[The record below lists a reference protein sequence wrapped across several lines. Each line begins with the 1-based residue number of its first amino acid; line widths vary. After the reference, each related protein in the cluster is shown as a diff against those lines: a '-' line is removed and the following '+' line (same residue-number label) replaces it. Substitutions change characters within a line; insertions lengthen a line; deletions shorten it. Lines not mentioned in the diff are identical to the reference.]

1 MIYFVRHGETDFNL
15 FNISQG
21 QLDTSLNALGL
32 KQAKQLAKKLKN
44 KNFDAFYSSPL
55 IRAKQT
61 AEEINGFLKMK
72 INYDARLM
80 EVGKGIL
87 QGNRNSQKKYNKFF
101 KNPHKYGGE
110 TEEDVEQTLD
120 LMRKVKYE
128 SAMMYYY
135 NPREGTPAAKMEQ
148 LPEQVRKDR
157 LQRVID
163 LQLEHTHE
171 QMSKRVGSVM
181 KVLVESVSRDDK
193 TELLGQT
200 EQHEKVAF
208 KAERSL
214 IGKFVNVKI
223 TELSGNTF
231 RGNIDSW

>member
-1 MIYFVRHGETDFNL
+1 MSSHPKDFTDDVIDVIAKEDVICRHIHLPVQHGSTAVLKAMNRRYTREQYLDLVGRIKARIPDVSLTTD
-15 FNISQG
+15 IMM
-21 QLDTSLNALGL
+21 
-32 KQAKQLAKKLKN
+32 
-44 KNFDAFYSSPL
+44 
-55 IRAKQT
+55 
-61 AEEINGFLKMK
+61 GF
-72 INYDARLM
+72 
-80 EVGKGIL
+80 
-87 QGNRNSQKKYNKFF
+87 
-101 KNPHKYGGE
+101 PGE
-110 TEEDVEQTLD
+110 TEQDVEDTLD
-120 LMRKVKYE
+120 LMRQVKYE

-171 QMSKRVGSVM
+171 QMIKRVGSVM

-214 IGKFVNVKI
+214 IGHFVNVKI

-231 RGNIDSW
+231 RGIIDRC